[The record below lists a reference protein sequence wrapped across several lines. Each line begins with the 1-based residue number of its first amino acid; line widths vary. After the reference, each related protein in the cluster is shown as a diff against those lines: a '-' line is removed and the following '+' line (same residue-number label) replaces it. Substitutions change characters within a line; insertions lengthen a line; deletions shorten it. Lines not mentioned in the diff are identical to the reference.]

1 MRRKHPE
8 IISLT
13 NSLKKSIDIH
23 GTISAILP
31 NITIETGT
39 VERKKAFFRNTM
51 AERNMSMVFFR
62 FFQYSECI
70 CSNVID
76 TSWYCQHKKT
86 ILITNKCSRSCIT
99 LRVRRQQRFRTQ
111 RSTNN
116 NVPCVRIDR
125 DRFRNRYP
133 SLLSD
138 ANGLVRGL
146 VLALFA
152 LLALLTL
159 FLADGGRRGGR
170 LGGREELITPSNR
183 FAVTRPI
190 VIPVTKILKRETSL
204 GVGFAVGGRTNA
216 VHLGRKTLLGFFFVG
231 RTTKGLCL

>member
-1 MRRKHPE
+1 M
-8 IISLT
+8 
-13 NSLKKSIDIH
+13 
-23 GTISAILP
+23 
-31 NITIETGT
+31 
-39 VERKKAFFRNTM
+39 
-51 AERNMSMVFFR
+51 
-62 FFQYSECI
+62 
-70 CSNVID
+70 
-76 TSWYCQHKKT
+76 
-86 ILITNKCSRSCIT
+86 
-99 LRVRRQQRFRTQ
+99 
-111 RSTNN
+111 
-116 NVPCVRIDR
+116 PCVRIDR
-125 DRFRNRYP
+125 DRFRKRCH

-159 FLADGGRRGGR
+159 FLAHGGRRGGR
-170 LGGREELITPSNR
+170 LGGREELITKSNR

-216 VHLGRKTLLGFFFVG
+216 VHLGRKTLLGFYFVG